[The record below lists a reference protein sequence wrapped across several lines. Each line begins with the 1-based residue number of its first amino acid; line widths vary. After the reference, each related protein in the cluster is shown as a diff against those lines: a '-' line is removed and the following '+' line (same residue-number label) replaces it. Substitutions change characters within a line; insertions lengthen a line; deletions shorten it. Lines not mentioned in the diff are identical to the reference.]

1 MLTMQE
7 NDEELAV
14 VTQKVLTAI
23 GKSKRAGVKGQQA
36 QIKIIQNCKDEIS
49 KCENLHEIE
58 KSLGLKTKPS
68 NAKKTRQSAMSMS
81 VASVPNTKSI
91 FQSLQPKPSINNPM
105 SSGNNPKTRVDTHYS
120 PY

>member
-68 NAKKTRQSAMSMS
+68 NSRTRQDTT
-81 VASVPNTKSI
+81 TKFS
-91 FQSLQPKPSINNPM
+91 
-105 SSGNNPKTRVDTHYS
+105 RY
-120 PY
+120 